1 MHAKSSYA
9 LGMRKLKHCQGES
22 QKLHTVN
29 WSTVDGLPK
38 QQGETD
44 QHTEDF
50 LSYFVRL
57 IFFIIII
64 NLNP

>member
-1 MHAKSSYA
+1 
-9 LGMRKLKHCQGES
+9 MRKLKHCQGES

-38 QQGETD
+38 QQGEKD
-44 QHTEDF
+44 PHPEDF

-57 IFFIIII
+57 MFFFKKK
-64 NLNP
+64 NLLLLT